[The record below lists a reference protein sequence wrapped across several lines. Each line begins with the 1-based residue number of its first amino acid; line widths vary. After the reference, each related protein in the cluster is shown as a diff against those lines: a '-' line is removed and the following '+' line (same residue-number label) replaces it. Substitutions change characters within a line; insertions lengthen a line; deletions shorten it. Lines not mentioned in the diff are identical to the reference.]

1 MSEQPKIISL
11 RVILQL
17 IFFVIIV
24 PSLPLLISRRWD
36 WWQAWFYAL
45 LTILGFIIS
54 RRLAARRHPDL
65 IAERA
70 RFMQQEDAK
79 TWDKSL
85 VLLISLCNLLV
96 MVVAGLDK
104 LFSWSPTYSLA
115 ATLLAALLVLAGYI
129 YSSWAI
135 IENRFFSGMARLQSE
150 RGHQVISSGPYRWVR
165 HPGYAGGLLTMLAT
179 PVLLGSSWSLLPT
192 LLLALVMLRRTHLED
207 RFLQAE
213 LPGYREYAER
223 VRYRLLPGVW

>member
-1 MSEQPKIISL
+1 MSDQPKIITL

-17 IFFVIIV
+17 ILFVIIV

-54 RRLAARRHPDL
+54 RRIAARRHPDL

-85 VLLISLCNLLV
+85 VLLISLFNLLV
-96 MVVAGLDK
+96 MLVAGLDE
-104 LFSWSPTYSLA
+104 LFNWSPAYTLA
-115 ATLLAALLVLAGYI
+115 ATVLAALLVLVGYT

-135 IENRFFSGMARLQSE
+135 IENRFFSGMARLQTE

-179 PVLLGSSWSLLPT
+179 PVLLGSAWSILPT

-207 RFLQAE
+207 RFLQA
-213 LPGYREYAER
+213 
-223 VRYRLLPGVW
+223 

>member
-1 MSEQPKIISL
+1 MNEQPKTITL
-11 RVILQL
+11 RIILQL

-24 PSLPLLISRRWD
+24 PSLPLIISRRWD
-36 WWQAWFYAL
+36 WQQAWFYAL
-45 LTILGFIIS
+45 LTILGFIVS
-54 RRLAARRHPDL
+54 RRIAARRHPGL

-79 TWDKSL
+79 SWDKRL
-85 VLLISLCNLLV
+85 VLLISAFNLLALI
-96 MVVAGLDK
+96 VAGLDK
-104 LFSWSPTYSLA
+104 LFSWSPAYSLS
-115 ATLLAALLVLAGYI
+115 ATILAAPLVLAGYLF
-129 YSSWAI
+129 SSWAI

-179 PVLLGSSWSLLPT
+179 PVLLGSAWAILPT
-192 LLLALVMLRRTHLED
+192 LLLALVMLRRTQLED
-207 RFLQAE
+207 RFLQEE
-213 LPGYREYAER
+213 LPRYREYAQR